1 MEENY
6 ELNSY
11 IKYEVIHFY
20 KINKFFLILLLF
32 LTACSSVPKYP
43 QNACKIFSEK
53 YFYLKYTRAAS
64 KKWGVPIS
72 SILAVINKESAF
84 KRFAKPKRT
93 KLFKIIPYRRPSSSL
108 GFSQAVN
115 KTWELYKKENNKPR
129 ALRISFKNSS
139 DFIGW
144 YFLKTNKIN
153 KVSIKD
159 TRNMYLNY
167 YLGWSAYK
175 NKAYEKDRKAIIL
188 AKNVEKQA
196 KIYKNQLRECKS
208 ILNKNYIIF

>member
-1 MEENY
+1 M
-6 ELNSY
+6 L
-11 IKYEVIHFY
+11 K
-20 KINKFFLILLLF
+20 KILSRNFIYFIVFIFLVS
-32 LTACSSVPKYP
+32 CSSVPKYP
-43 QNACKIFSEK
+43 QNACKIFGEK

-64 KKWGVPIS
+64 KKWNVPIS
-72 SILAVINKESAF
+72 SILAVINKESGF

-115 KTWELYKKENNKPR
+115 KTWDLYKKENNKPA

-144 YFLKTNKIN
+144 YFWKTNKIN
-153 KVSIKD
+153 KVSLND

-167 YLGWSAYK
+167 YLGWAAYK
-175 NKAYEKDRKAIIL
+175 NKAYEKDRKAIL
-188 AKNVEKQA
+188 FAKNVEKQA

>member
-1 MEENY
+1 MQNKI
-6 ELNSY
+6 LNKNLIY
-11 IKYEVIHFY
+11 
-20 KINKFFLILLLF
+20 FFIFFVLVS
-32 LTACSSVPKYP
+32 CSSVPKYP
-43 QNACKIFSEK
+43 QNACKIFGEK
-53 YFYLKYTRAAS
+53 YSYLKYTRAAS
-64 KKWGVPIS
+64 KKWNVPIS
-72 SILAVINKESAF
+72 SILAVINKESGF

-115 KTWELYKKENNKPR
+115 KTWDLYKKENNKPI
-129 ALRISFKNSS
+129 ALRISLKSSS

-144 YFLKTNKIN
+144 YFWKTNKIN
-153 KVSIKD
+153 KVSLKD

-175 NKAYEKDRKAIIL
+175 NKAYEKDRKAIIF
-188 AKNVEKQA
+188 AKSVEKQA
-196 KIYKNQLRECKS
+196 KIYKSQLRGCKS

>member
-1 MEENY
+1 MLKKI
-6 ELNSY
+6 LNKNFIY
-11 IKYEVIHFY
+11 FIVF
-20 KINKFFLILLLF
+20 LF
-32 LTACSSVPKYP
+32 LVSCSSVPKYP
-43 QNACKIFSEK
+43 QNACKIFGEK

-64 KKWGVPIS
+64 EKWGVPIS

-115 KTWELYKKENNKPR
+115 KTWDLYKKENNKPA

-144 YFLKTNKIN
+144 YFWKTNKIN
-153 KVSIKD
+153 KISFTD

-167 YLGWSAYK
+167 YLGWGAYK
-175 NKAYEKDRKAIIL
+175 AKAYQQDKKAIIF
-188 AKNVEKQA
+188 AKSVEKQA
-196 KIYKNQLRECKS
+196 KIYRNQLLECESVLKKS
-208 ILNKNYIIF
+208 YIIF

>member
-1 MEENY
+1 MRKKI
-6 ELNSY
+6 LNRNFIY
-11 IKYEVIHFY
+11 FIVF
-20 KINKFFLILLLF
+20 FFLVS
-32 LTACSSVPKYP
+32 CSSIPKYP
-43 QNACKIFSEK
+43 QNACKIFGEK
-53 YFYLKYTRAAS
+53 YSYLKYTRAAS
-64 KKWGVPIS
+64 QKWKVPIS
-72 SILAVINKESAF
+72 SILAVINKESGF
-84 KRFAKPKRT
+84 RRFAKPKRT

-115 KTWELYKKENNKPR
+115 KTWELYKKENNKPI

-144 YFLKTNKIN
+144 YFWKTNKIN
-153 KVSIKD
+153 KVSLND

-167 YLGWSAYK
+167 YLGWTAYK
-175 NKAYEKDRKAIIL
+175 NKAYEKDKKAIIF

>member
-1 MEENY
+1 VQKKI
-6 ELNSY
+6 LNKNFIY
-11 IKYEVIHFY
+11 II
-20 KINKFFLILLLF
+20 IFFF
-32 LTACSSVPKYP
+32 FTSCSSVPKYP

-53 YFYLKYTRAAS
+53 YFYLKYSRAAS

-72 SILAVINKESAF
+72 SIIAVINKESGF
-84 KRFAKPKRT
+84 KRFAKPKR
-93 KLFKIIPYRRPSSSL
+93 KRIFKIIPYRRPSSSL

-115 KTWELYKKENNKPR
+115 KTWDLYKKENNKPA

-144 YFLKTNKIN
+144 YFWKTNKIN
-153 KVSIKD
+153 KISFTD

-167 YLGWSAYK
+167 YLGWQAYK
-175 NKAYEKDRKAIIL
+175 NKAYEKDPKAIIF

-196 KIYKNQLRECKS
+196 KIYKSQLQECKS
-208 ILNKNYIIF
+208 ILKKSYIIF